1 MNGKFDGDDV
11 KETLSFNCS
20 DILMGPTIYS
30 YSCVNVTLSSGTS
43 SLTFSQ
49 FQVRLISVIL
59 LGCLLN
65 KSCRSSNLMINI
77 IIPPKWR
84 WLVVV
89 IIYVPKP
96 RSGEININ
104 RLPPTLR

>member
-1 MNGKFDGDDV
+1 MNGKLDGDDV

-43 SLTFSQ
+43 ELIFSQ

-59 LGCLLN
+59 LDCLLN
-65 KSCRSSNLMINI
+65 KSCRSSNLMINNNYS
-77 IIPPKWR
+77 PKWR
-84 WLVVV
+84 WLVLD
-89 IIYVPKP
+89 IYRTAKQ
-96 RSGEININ
+96 
-104 RLPPTLR
+104 

>member
-30 YSCVNVTLSSGTS
+30 YSCVDVTLSAGTS
-43 SLTFSQ
+43 SLIFTQ

-59 LGCLLN
+59 LACLPN
-65 KSCRSSNLMINI
+65 KSSRSSNLMINI
-77 IIPPKWR
+77 
-84 WLVVV
+84 
-89 IIYVPKP
+89 
-96 RSGEININ
+96 
-104 RLPPTLR
+104 

>member
-1 MNGKFDGDDV
+1 MNGKFDGDNV

-43 SLTFSQ
+43 SLIFTQ

-59 LGCLLN
+59 LACLPN
-65 KSCRSSNLMINI
+65 KSPRSPNLMINI
-77 IIPPKWR
+77 
-84 WLVVV
+84 
-89 IIYVPKP
+89 
-96 RSGEININ
+96 
-104 RLPPTLR
+104 

>member
-43 SLTFSQ
+43 SLIFSQ

-77 IIPPKWR
+77 IIHYNYNYN
-84 WLVVV
+84 V
-89 IIYVPKP
+89 
-96 RSGEININ
+96 
-104 RLPPTLR
+104 

>member
-43 SLTFSQ
+43 SLIFSQ

-77 IIPPKWR
+77 II
-84 WLVVV
+84 LFTEVEVA
-89 IIYVPKP
+89 
-96 RSGEININ
+96 SGGYMYQSREAV
-104 RLPPTLR
+104 R